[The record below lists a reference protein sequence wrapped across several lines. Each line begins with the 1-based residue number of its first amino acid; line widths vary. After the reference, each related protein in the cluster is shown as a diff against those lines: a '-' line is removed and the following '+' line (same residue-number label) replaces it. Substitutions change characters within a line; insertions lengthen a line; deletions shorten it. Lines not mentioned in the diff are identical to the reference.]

1 MSLSAREGFI
11 AWYSAFTMAHS
22 VLGFEQADMDQD
34 FLTMYD
40 SIIDTVWQSMYPTL
54 TREEIDEIRDDI
66 NLELM
71 KARTV
76 LEEANALNKFG
87 EKV

>member
-1 MSLSAREGFI
+1 
-11 AWYSAFTMAHS
+11 
-22 VLGFEQADMDQD
+22 MDQD

-76 LEEANALNKFG
+76 LEEANALNKLG
-87 EKV
+87 DKV